1 MRQRLL
7 PKQLPAFLARLRA
20 TKRSAIPLNPVSVRV
35 MEEQHAPAD
44 SSTQAAS
51 SNLVK
56 KYELG
61 SGEHKVNV
69 RIYKEPPAGNL

>member
-20 TKRSAIPLNPVSVRV
+20 TKRFAIPLNPVSVRV
-35 MEEQHAPAD
+35 TEEQRAPAD

-51 SNLVK
+51 SDLVK

-69 RIYKEPPAGNL
+69 LIYKEPPAGNL

>member
-20 TKRSAIPLNPVSVRV
+20 TKRFAIPLNPVSIRG
-35 MEEQHAPAD
+35 MEEQRAPAD